1 MKKIL
6 LFALYIGL
14 GLSTIAQSVTIDGI
28 KGIRFKGVDPI
39 VSSEDETISG
49 YFTYYMVDKGDSGMR
64 TFEFAIIDKEVT
76 TVKTAELELH
86 KRATINNTVFNGK
99 YFLIS
104 YDDMKNKQNVFNVL
118 DLDGKVVKTIS
129 TSNEKKRLTA
139 STVYPAANGEGFY
152 IVRPIAEKRKNG
164 FSIEKVNNELDV
176 MWQIEDVLEKGISR
190 VSDLINTEDRFVIWK
205 EHGVGLKKL
214 KPQIICYDAKTGQQI
229 FVRDGYDG
237 TGTIL
242 YNQLRID
249 NDGGILAGGAYID
262 GEKYRSANSA
272 GVYMLKLSPDGQ
284 EMLYTKVSNKENI
297 QKVLKETSRGFTVG
311 SKDKIWVKDLIV
323 DEHGN
328 IVIIS
333 EMFRKNINPKPMAY
347 QTPRDLI
354 SGKFV
359 GDISYRDSN
368 GKAQKVTFEIMDY
381 IIFKFNQNGE
391 LAEIKPILKE
401 KYNKLTVYYPYVGLW
416 GMDMAKIVDEFG
428 WFDYNFST
436 TGENGERIMV
446 CSNNAEARKPQVFT
460 YTLDD
465 YYAKQSIDLKQES
478 KIDLDEGKVGY
489 FRTMRNSEGKI
500 AVAYFQRKLKRVTVN
515 IEELY

>member
-164 FSIEKVNNELDV
+164 F
-176 MWQIEDVLEKGISR
+176 
-190 VSDLINTEDRFVIWK
+190 
-205 EHGVGLKKL
+205 
-214 KPQIICYDAKTGQQI
+214 
-229 FVRDGYDG
+229 
-237 TGTIL
+237 
-242 YNQLRID
+242 
-249 NDGGILAGGAYID
+249 
-262 GEKYRSANSA
+262 
-272 GVYMLKLSPDGQ
+272 
-284 EMLYTKVSNKENI
+284 
-297 QKVLKETSRGFTVG
+297 
-311 SKDKIWVKDLIV
+311 
-323 DEHGN
+323 
-328 IVIIS
+328 
-333 EMFRKNINPKPMAY
+333 
-347 QTPRDLI
+347 
-354 SGKFV
+354 
-359 GDISYRDSN
+359 
-368 GKAQKVTFEIMDY
+368 
-381 IIFKFNQNGE
+381 
-391 LAEIKPILKE
+391 
-401 KYNKLTVYYPYVGLW
+401 
-416 GMDMAKIVDEFG
+416 
-428 WFDYNFST
+428 
-436 TGENGERIMV
+436 
-446 CSNNAEARKPQVFT
+446 
-460 YTLDD
+460 
-465 YYAKQSIDLKQES
+465 
-478 KIDLDEGKVGY
+478 
-489 FRTMRNSEGKI
+489 
-500 AVAYFQRKLKRVTVN
+500 
-515 IEELY
+515 